1 MHRRITA
8 SFEFRSPNWLE
19 RRDIWRLHASN
30 GCKLSAEIDWQ
41 EIALRYELAGG
52 FIKNAMHSALLN
64 AVSREGPENPVITQQ
79 DVEEGCALQMRGSL
93 KMKAFRHRVVP
104 TAGLEQLV
112 LTETVLQQV
121 SKKTLTRIC
130 VKDPRLFRPS
140 LLTGRSNPTSILSMR
155 EACYPRFLLTRAL
168 LMTPSHPAA
177 SRGQFRE
184 SEGDT
189 DGPVGV

>member
-64 AVSREGPENPVITQQ
+64 AVSREGPENPVITQA

-121 SKKTLTRIC
+121 SVKSRKTLTNENLLM
-130 VKDPRLFRPS
+130 DPGLFRPS
-140 LLTGRSNPTSILSMR
+140 LLKGRSNPTSILSMW
-155 EACYPRFLLTRAL
+155 E
-168 LMTPSHPAA
+168 PATLV
-177 SRGQFRE
+177 FC
-184 SEGDT
+184 
-189 DGPVGV
+189 

>member
-121 SKKTLTRIC
+121 SKKNPYENLRQGPWVVSSLSSNGTKQPHQYPL
-130 VKDPRLFRPS
+130 DAGGLRPS
-140 LLTGRSNPTSILSMR
+140 FSAD
-155 EACYPRFLLTRAL
+155 ACSFDDAL
-168 LMTPSHPAA
+168 A
-177 SRGQFRE
+177 S
-184 SEGDT
+184 SCK
-189 DGPVGV
+189 P